1 MTAVVAFDP
10 GVTTGY
16 VSAKWTGDKDF
27 DLYDVEAITWGDR
40 FSQIKNLLR
49 FSTPD
54 YIVIEDFRLYHHR
67 MESQIGKDFPS
78 VQVIGTIQTYC
89 YEMDYQ
95 YRIVMQPASVRSSVK
110 IADEHLLM
118 VGSSPHVQD
127 AYRHLRYFI
136 ITQLYRKGVK
146 P

>member
-10 GVTTGY
+10 GETTGCVVGY
-16 VSAKWTGDKDF
+16 WLGGKDISIT
-27 DLYDVEAITWGDR
+27 DVALIPWADR
-40 FSQIKNLLR
+40 FAQTGELLKLY
-49 FSTPD
+49 TPD
-54 YIVIEDFRLYHHR
+54 YVVIEDFRLYHHR

-78 VQVIGTIQTYC
+78 VQMIGIILTYC
-89 YEMDYQ
+89 FQLGYLDS
-95 YRIVMQPASVRSSVK
+95 VTKQPASVRSSVK

-136 ITQLYRKGVK
+136 ITQLYKKGVK